1 MSNQQVRTRLEKL
14 KAEYPNQVT
23 IIRSANEVDPFM
35 RKVGSNMKNLDMKGP
50 FNNEDPELFSTLENA
65 LASGKEVAIQ
75 AAGSQQI
82 LLLILTPTKAG
93 GCFIAT
99 AAYGSPIAPDV
110 IILSHFRD
118 DILLRSTLGT
128 TLVDLYYSFS
138 PQLAAIVA
146 HHDSLRRGARLIL
159 IRPILQ
165 LVKIWKRH
173 EATQSSA
180 NPTQPEEGL

>member
-14 KAEYPNQVT
+14 KAQYPNQVT
-23 IIRSANEVDPFM
+23 MIRSANEVDPFM

-50 FNNEDPELFSTLENA
+50 FTNEDPELFSTLENA

-110 IILSHFRD
+110 IVLSRLRD
-118 DILLRSTLGT
+118 DVLLQSALGSI
-128 TLVDLYYSFS
+128 LVDVYYSFS
-138 PQLAAIVA
+138 PPLASIVA
-146 HHDSLRRGARLIL
+146 HHDSLRRVVRAVL
-159 IRPILQ
+159 IRSILQ
-165 LVKIWKRH
+165 LTKIWTRH
-173 EATQSSA
+173 KDAQSSA
-180 NPTQPEEGL
+180 NPTQTEEGL